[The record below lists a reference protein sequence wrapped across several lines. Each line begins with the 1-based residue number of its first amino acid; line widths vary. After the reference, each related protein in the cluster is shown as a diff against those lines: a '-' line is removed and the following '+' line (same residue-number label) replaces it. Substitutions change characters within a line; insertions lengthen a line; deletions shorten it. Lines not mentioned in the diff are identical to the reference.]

1 MRLSEVPGHRCCRCD
16 KKSTM
21 SVLLQLVE
29 FHVASA
35 AIDDH
40 AVALGNL
47 NDVVIDDRDSLLV
60 AHAALVHKLSL
71 LLRHGKA
78 SYLGHV
84 LAVPLDVL
92 DGDTR
97 A

>member
-1 MRLSEVPGHRCCRCD
+1 
-16 KKSTM
+16 M

-29 FHVASA
+29 LHVASA

-40 AVALGNL
+40 AVALGDL

-78 SYLGHV
+78 GYLGHV
-84 LAVPLDVL
+84 FAVPLDVL
-92 DGDTR
+92 DSDTG